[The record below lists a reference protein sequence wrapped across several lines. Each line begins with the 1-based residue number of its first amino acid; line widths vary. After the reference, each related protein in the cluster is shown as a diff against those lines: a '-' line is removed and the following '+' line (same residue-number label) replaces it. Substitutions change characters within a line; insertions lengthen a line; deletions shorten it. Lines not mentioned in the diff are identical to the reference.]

1 MLRQP
6 PDHGVQ
12 VHPKQAHLAGPT
24 LFLSGKL
31 QGVLHLYRFPELC
44 NVMHP
49 FIMVSFKLVRCLLNY
64 FHGMETMFGDQETW
78 TNASIKIRQDLA
90 GYLLLK
96 YSNPI
101 N

>member
-6 PDHGVQ
+6 PDHCVQ
-12 VHPKQAHLAGPT
+12 VHPKQAHLAGPH

-31 QGVLHLYRFPELC
+31 QGVLHLYQFPELF

-49 FIMVSFKLVRCLLNY
+49 LIIVGFKLVRCLLFVCY

-78 TNASIKIRQDLA
+78 TNASIKI
-90 GYLLLK
+90 
-96 YSNPI
+96 
-101 N
+101 